1 MMKPPT
7 YMCNIC
13 GQPSH
18 VPIDR
23 LEREKPSCD
32 GCGSTP
38 RLRGVVHALSLGL
51 FRESLPI
58 PRFPA
63 RRDLRGLGLSD
74 WEGYATRLVTKF
86 DYTNTF
92 LTQSALISEIDESLN
107 ATFDFVISSE
117 VFEHVEPPVER
128 AFRNARRLL
137 RSGGVLVLTVPYG
150 LGDATVEHFNGPSS
164 YEVVTDYA
172 GRRVL
177 EARSA
182 DGTVTRYDDLVF
194 HGGDGATL
202 EMRVFALVDIKKHL
216 RDAGFRG
223 IEVLDDEPRFGVAWP
238 EPWSRPILAIA

>member
-1 MMKPPT
+1 MISPKD
-7 YMCNIC
+7 
-13 GQPSH
+13 H
-18 VPIDR
+18 
-23 LEREKPSCD
+23 
-32 GCGSTP
+32 
-38 RLRGVVHALSLGL
+38 
-51 FRESLPI
+51 ESLSG
-58 PRFPA
+58 A
-63 RRDLRGLGLSD
+63 
-74 WEGYATRLVTKF
+74 
-86 DYTNTF
+86 
-92 LTQSALISEIDESLN
+92 
-107 ATFDFVISSE
+107 FDFLISSE

-137 RSGGVLVLTVPYG
+137 RSRVFVLTVPYG
-150 LGDATVEHFNGPSS
+150 LGDATLEHFGGLSS

-223 IEVLDDEPRFGVAWP
+223 IEVLDDEPRYGVAWP
-238 EPWSRPILAIA
+238 EPWSRPILAIAY